1 MTTAQR
7 SQASKD
13 AVAGPSS
20 SGHTMRKT
28 ITGPDRS
35 ETGNDEAPIAAR
47 ISRRRHNSGCGI
59 NSTGE
64 RPFRDVFRQHEDDAV
79 HGQYGSVHVERDVEG
94 REHNALQAQQR
105 DGDIRRP

>member
-1 MTTAQR
+1 
-7 SQASKD
+7 
-13 AVAGPSS
+13 
-20 SGHTMRKT
+20 MRKT

-105 DGDIRRP
+105 DGDVRRP